1 MVYWKN
7 LEKMVIEKSLIHSIS
22 NTQYGPENKR
32 SEKSVNAVLPQK
44 ANRKMIA
51 FFRPPP
57 LSFYACVPV
66 LLKVCLLT

>member
-57 LSFYACVPV
+57 FILRLCASIA
-66 LLKVCLLT
+66 